1 MRAERRR
8 RVAEAFG
15 WIRRRLTFGGR
26 RVTDGAVRLPTVM
39 TFVVAMFAAT
49 MALVW
54 FGYVAT
60 REWRS
65 GTTLLL
71 ERRANE
77 ALALVR
83 AALSAD
89 MKGAWITTLVPF
101 NTTMLDEDPPYS
113 MFQISARTFARFP
126 YPESFVL
133 WKHTG
138 SDDGNTYVFN
148 RADRPPPWETRPSSD
163 DPFPVV
169 LVRDPAALAGLVAD
183 VRKHATATAPFIMLE
198 RPIDGTPYQIVA
210 HALFASGPSH
220 ALLGFMAFTV
230 NERWLHAQYFDP
242 LVEQVEKIG
251 GGQGLSITVS
261 DDEGRAVT
269 KAAPVE
275 PHTGDLHTRFPLL
288 FIDPVFVKSIPSPP
302 TRVREWTVHVRSLPD
317 QTLLATLQGARRMF
331 ILISIAAGASLL
343 ALVLTVRADR
353 ASAALASMKSDF
365 VAAVTHELKT
375 PVAFIRLVGDTL
387 ANGRY
392 TSPKTVQ
399 EYAGLLS
406 VEATRLSGLIDNLL
420 TYARYSSSPAA
431 SPTGLADVEPADLV
445 EDALQGFRPVLA
457 NLEFDLVIDVPPD
470 LPQICV
476 DRPAMI
482 QALDNIV
489 DNAIK
494 YSTTRKYLTVKGTAT
509 ATSVTLTVRDRG
521 TGIAAQ
527 GPVACLR
534 TLLSGRQRYRQRQRP
549 RPADRETHRREPWR
563 SDRGAQ
569 LRGIGNRSRPDAADR
584 PPSKRVSVP
593 ERSKHMAKRVLIIE
607 DDKAIARLLRDN
619 LEYEGFVVETCD
631 DGHDALASVKRFT
644 PDLLLLDLML
654 PHGADGFAICR
665 ALNESPTRVPVIIL
679 SARGQKED
687 RIKGLTLGADDYV
700 TKPFALDELLARVH
714 AVLRRTKPPIDQLRL
729 GNTVI
734 DFRRLQAYCG
744 AKRVDLTDREFEILH
759 CLAERAGHVVT
770 RDELLHLVW
779 GYSDAPLTRTVDNF
793 IFRLRHKLEP
803 DPRHPTYIRKAY
815 GDGYRLI
822 IE

>member
-1 MRAERRR
+1 MIGAR
-8 RVAEAFG
+8 RVADGVLRASS
-15 WIRRRLTFGGR
+15 RRWRDRFA
-26 RVTDGAVRLPTVM
+26 VTTTTAGQVRLPIVM

-65 GTTLLL
+65 GTNLLV

-89 MKGAWITTLVPF
+89 MKGAWITAIVPF
-101 NTTMLDEDPPYS
+101 NTTNLDEDPPYS
-113 MFQISARTFARFP
+113 MFQVAARTFARFP

-133 WKHTG
+133 WKNTSLRQG
-138 SDDGNTYVFN
+138 SGEARRSALGAEAAGQDAGETFVFN

-169 LVRDPAALAGLVAD
+169 LLRDPPALAPLVAA
-183 VRKHATATAPFIMLE
+183 VRKGATAASPFIMLE
-198 RPIDGTPYQIVA
+198 QSIDGTPYQIVA
-210 HALFASGPSH
+210 HALFASAPSH

-230 NERWLHAQYFDP
+230 NEQWLHSDYFDP
-242 LVEQVEKIG
+242 LVEQVAKIG
-251 GGQGLSITVS
+251 GGRGSLSMTVS

-269 KAAPVE
+269 RAAPVE
-275 PHTGDLHTRFPLL
+275 ADGAGDLQTRFPLL
-288 FIDPVFVKSIPSPP
+288 FIDPALVKSITSRP

-317 QTLLATLQGARRMF
+317 QALLATLQGARRMF

-375 PVAFIRLVGDTL
+375 PVASIRLVGDTL

-406 VEATRLSGLIDNLL
+406 VEAERLGNSIDNLL

-431 SPTGLADVEPADLV
+431 SATELADVEPADLV
-445 EDALQGFRPVLA
+445 EDALQGLRPMLA
-457 NLEFDLVIDVPPD
+457 NQEFDLVIDVPPG

-494 YSTTRKYLTVKGTAT
+494 YSTTDKHLAVSARANGKT
-509 ATSVTLTVRDRG
+509 VTLTVRDRG
-521 TGIAAQ
+521 TGIASKD
-527 GPVACLR
+527 
-534 TLLSGRQRYRQRQRP
+534 LSRVFERFYR
-549 RPADRETHRREPWR
+549 
-563 SDRGAQ
+563 G
-569 LRGIGNRSRPDAADR
+569 GNVT
-584 PPSKRVSVP
+584 VSGSGLGLP
-593 ERSKHMAKRVLIIE
+593 IAKRIVESHGGRIE
-607 DDKAIARLLRDN
+607 VRSAIGSGTEVD
-619 LEYEGFVVETCD
+619 VT
-631 DGHDALASVKRFT
+631 
-644 PDLLLLDLML
+644 L
-654 PHGADGFAICR
+654 PIGR
-665 ALNESPTRVPVIIL
+665 RR
-679 SARGQKED
+679 SA
-687 RIKGLTLGADDYV
+687 
-700 TKPFALDELLARVH
+700 
-714 AVLRRTKPPIDQLRL
+714 
-729 GNTVI
+729 
-734 DFRRLQAYCG
+734 
-744 AKRVDLTDREFEILH
+744 
-759 CLAERAGHVVT
+759 
-770 RDELLHLVW
+770 
-779 GYSDAPLTRTVDNF
+779 
-793 IFRLRHKLEP
+793 
-803 DPRHPTYIRKAY
+803 
-815 GDGYRLI
+815 
-822 IE
+822 